1 VSRAEA
7 DVDELVAAARYALI
21 VLEASPPIG
30 YAHMWLTDALAR
42 VSGAGLTEAGGPP
55 LTLVSPGTPSEPSA
69 SPAAETLG
77 GRDVRGV
84 DGHAP
89 GYASRSSANT
99 WADGAGTP
107 GGAWNAESPAE
118 ITARRAQASSGAGI
132 KPGRTSLAPD
142 AGMDVPA
149 RGVSLTPPD
158 QPTHGGPEDQAGA
171 AAPACRCGHDAWD
184 HTWRCTAQLAPD
196 EWCDCIEWREA

>member
-1 VSRAEA
+1 MR
-7 DVDELVAAARYALI
+7 R
-21 VLEASPPIG
+21 
-30 YAHMWLTDALAR
+30 H

-55 LTLVSPGTPSEPSA
+55 LTTQGAKPTEPSA

-171 AAPACRCGHDAWD
+171 AAPACSCGHDAWD
-184 HTWRCTAQLAPD
+184 HTWRCNAQLAPD